1 MKFLRR
7 GGIMNLKRLMLIPCL
22 LAVAV
27 SPYAQEA
34 PTSVTQD
41 PTAVALAVKSLAAL
55 AGNTTI
61 SDVTL
66 TGTATRVAG
75 SDTGS
80 GTVTLRALGTSN
92 SRVDL
97 SLSDGAFS
105 EIRTAPNGA
114 PQGSWLAADGA
125 YNSMAMH
132 NCLTD
137 SAWFFPALTVLSQTS
152 NPYLSITYMGQETKN
167 DISVQHLHFA
177 ANSKEQANTVA
188 DPLPTLSS
196 TDVYLDSSSLLPVA
210 LSFNTHPDNNALLNT
225 RVEVDLSNYQVVN
238 GVQIPF
244 RIQKFLN
251 GSLFLDM
258 TIQSASVNTGLTL
271 AIFSAD

>member
-1 MKFLRR
+1 
-7 GGIMNLKRLMLIPCL
+7 MNLKRLMLIPCL

-27 SPYAQEA
+27 SSYAQDA
-34 PTSVTQD
+34 PTAVTQD
-41 PTAVALAVKSLAAL
+41 PTAVALAVKSLDAL

-97 SLSDGAFS
+97 SLSDGTFS

-114 PQGSWLAADGA
+114 PQGSWLAAAGA

-137 SAWFFPALTVLSQTS
+137 SAWFFPALTVLSRTS

-167 DISVQHLHFA
+167 DISVQHIHFA
-177 ANSKEQANTVA
+177 ANSKAQATSVV

-210 LSFNTHPDNNALLNT
+210 LSFNTHPDNNALLNI

-251 GSLFLDM
+251 GSLFLDL
-258 TIQSASVNTGLTL
+258 TIQSASVNTGLTV
-271 AIFSAD
+271 AIFSAN